1 MEHDTKAQAAGPQGT
16 SQAGPLRLAVAQYPV
31 EAHASW
37 EAVAAKIT
45 RWAEEAAGAGAS
57 LLLFPE
63 YASMELTSLLPPEV
77 QADVRRQLPAL
88 QPFVGPFTALHRDLA
103 VRLGVYVVAGSFP
116 VAVTDD
122 AGRASFV
129 NRAMVF
135 SPGGAVDFQDKLIMT
150 RFEHEKWGVS
160 AGTGLKVFRTP
171 LGSFGVNICYDSE
184 FPHLARALAEAGADL
199 LLVPSCTEAVTGYH
213 RVQVGSR
220 ARALENQMYVAQAPL
235 VGTAPWN
242 EAIDVNTG
250 AAGVYGPIDHGFS
263 PEGDGVVTRGA
274 LNVAGWVYADLDLSR
289 LRRQRDDGHTLNAR
303 DWPHGARQASGGAGT
318 VEF

>member
-1 MEHDTKAQAAGPQGT
+1 MT
-16 SQAGPLRLAVAQYPV
+16 LRLAVAQYPV

-37 EAVAAKIT
+37 DAVAAKLT
-45 RWAEEAAGAGAS
+45 RWCEEAASAGAH
-57 LLLFPE
+57 LLVFPE
-63 YASMELTSLLPPEV
+63 YASMEITSLLPKEV
-77 QADVRRQLPAL
+77 QADVRLQLPAL

-103 VRLGVYVVAGSFP
+103 TRLGVYVVAGSYP
-116 VAVTDD
+116 VAV
-122 AGRASFV
+122 GEGFV

-135 SPGGAVDFQDKLIMT
+135 TPGGRVEYQDKLVMT
-150 RFEHEKWGVS
+150 RFEHEKWGV
-160 AGTGLKVFRTP
+160 APGEGLRVFRAP
-171 LGSFGVNICYDSE
+171 FGSFGINICYDSE
-184 FPHLARALAEAGADL
+184 FPHLARALAGGGADL

-263 PEGDGVVTRGA
+263 PEGDGVVTRGP
-274 LNVAGWVYADLDLSR
+274 LNVATWVYADLDLGR
-289 LRRQRDDGHTLNAR
+289 LRAQREDGHTLNAR
-303 DWPHGARQASGGAGT
+303 DWVHGERQAAPGAVT
-318 VEF
+318 VDL